1 MGYAVPVRSSSMH
14 LSSKY
19 KRALGRESESDFIY
33 LQAQCSVRYIMV
45 EAHVEVWQELSYY
58 KMELT
63 GDSYKFKPQR
73 IADKYADAPQYISN
87 NFDYDIDELLMPAN
101 LLGEETY
108 SYKDKLIKPLNL
120 LSMNR

>member
-1 MGYAVPVRSSSMH
+1 
-14 LSSKY
+14 
-19 KRALGRESESDFIY
+19 
-33 LQAQCSVRYIMV
+33 
-45 EAHVEVWQELSYY
+45 
-58 KMELT
+58 MELT
-63 GDSYKFKPQR
+63 DDLYKSKPQI

-87 NFDYDIDELLMPAN
+87 NFDYDIDEFLMPAN